1 MFLRPPKSTRADTLF
16 PYTTLFRSP
25 FQRLR
30 KFGSDADVHGRIT
43 VPLLPDRDYA
53 SIAAQ
58 SRHGGLRGLVHLRP
72 DLFEVLVAAG
82 VRVRNRA
89 FQPRPLHE
97 QRAACAAGIRDRKST
112 RLNSSH

>member
-1 MFLRPPKSTRADTLF
+1 MRISDWSSDVCSSDLLAAQLGHAQRLGEVQ
-16 PYTTLFRSP
+16 P

-58 SRHGGLRGLVHLRP
+58 SRHSGLRGLVHLRP

-89 FQPRPLHE
+89 L
-97 QRAACAAGIRDRKST
+97 DRKST